1 MPEKDLIRPNRNA
14 QTSSET
20 EIEAR
25 GADREGAGSDA
36 SGTAGG
42 SRYREFVD
50 VDKTPAQ
57 EREEVRDFET
67 RQATT
72 K

>member
-1 MPEKDLIRPNRNA
+1 MSEKDLSRPNRSL
-14 QTSSET
+14 QTRSDT
-20 EIEAR
+20 EIAAR
-25 GADREGAGSDA
+25 RTERQSADSEA

-50 VDKTPAQ
+50 VGKTPTQ
-57 EREEVRDFET
+57 ERKEVRQFET